1 LSVYRRG
8 KTWWYSFVFCGQ
20 YIQESAKTKSKTVA
34 KEAEKTRRRE
44 LEEGYNN
51 ITPEDRNR
59 RILTLAKAAEEYQE
73 QYEARNTANATRYSE
88 YCIKHLV
95 EHLGSKMLIQITD
108 HAVVAYQQARLKE
121 GAAGKT
127 INEEVGELFRIMGSF
142 GEAIRLKLKRAKK
155 LKLTERE
162 DVGRALS
169 ADEERN
175 VLAQARASESPHIY
189 SAVVIALNTGL
200 RDSEIRFM
208 QWRQIDLFKQIL
220 TVGKS
225 KTAEG
230 TGRTIPLNSEMLKV
244 LAQHQNWYEKNVG
257 KATGDHFVFPKGA
270 HNRFD
275 AKKPVTSF
283 KTAWNRVRREAKVS
297 ARFHD
302 LRHTLITKLAES
314 GAGDETIM
322 GIAGHVSRRMLSRYA
337 HIRTEAKRKALESI
351 VRAAV
356 PIPVP
361 ENQAGQSS
369 EHVVVN

>member
-1 LSVYRRG
+1 M
-8 KTWWYSFVFCGQ
+8 FCGQ

-34 KEAEKTRRRE
+34 KEAEKNRRRE

-59 RILTLAKAAEEYQE
+59 RILTLAKAAEEYQKY
-73 QYEARNTANATRYSE
+73 YEKRNSPNAARYSE

-95 EHLGSKMLIQITD
+95 EHLGNKMLIEITD
-108 HAVVAYQQARLKE
+108 HAVIGYQQARLKE
-121 GAAGKT
+121 KAAGKT
-127 INEEVGELFRIMGSF
+127 INEEVGELFRIMGET

-155 LKLTERE
+155 LKLAERE
-162 DVGRALS
+162 DVGRALTP
-169 ADEERN
+169 DEEKN
-175 VLAQARASESPHIY
+175 VLVQARASESPHVY

-200 RDSEIRFM
+200 RDSEIRNL
-208 QWRQIDLFKQIL
+208 QWRQVDFFKQLL

-230 TGRTIPLNSEMLKV
+230 TGRTIPLNSELLKT
-244 LAQHQNWYEKNVG
+244 LAEHQTWYQKNVG
-257 KATGDHFVFPKGA
+257 KPNMDHFVFPKGA
-270 HNRFD
+270 HKKFD
-275 AKKPVTSF
+275 PTKPITSF
-283 KTAWNRVRREAKVS
+283 KTSWNRVRREAKVS

-337 HIRTEAKRKALESI
+337 HIRTEAKRKALEAILSP
-351 VRAAV
+351 AV
-356 PIPVP
+356 MSNPIPHTEAETAP
-361 ENQAGQSS
+361 

>member
-1 LSVYRRG
+1 MSVYRRG

-34 KEAEKTRRRE
+34 KEAEKNRRRE

-59 RILTLAKAAEEYQE
+59 RILTLDKAAEEYQE
-73 QYEARNTANATRYSE
+73 QYATRNSPNATRYSE

-95 EHLGSKMLIQITD
+95 QHLGTKMLIEITD
-108 HAVVAYQQARLKE
+108 HSVIAYQQTRLKE
-121 GAAGKT
+121 KAAGKT
-127 INEEVGELFRIMGSF
+127 INEEVGELFRIMGDA

-155 LKLTERE
+155 LKLAERE
-162 DVGRALS
+162 DVGRALT
-169 ADEERN
+169 AEEESS
-175 VLAQARASESPHIY
+175 VLAQASASESPHIY

-200 RDSEIRFM
+200 RDSEIRHM
-208 QWRQIDLFKQIL
+208 QWRQIDFFKQLL

-230 TGRTIPLNSEMLKV
+230 TGRTIPLNSELLRPLV
-244 LAQHQNWYEKNVG
+244 QHQSWYEKNVG
-257 KATGDHFVFPKGA
+257 KPTGDHFVFAKGS
-270 HNRFD
+270 HNHFD
-275 AKKPVTSF
+275 KTEPVTSF
-283 KTAWNRVRREAKVS
+283 KTAWNRVRRDAKVS

-351 VRAAV
+351 VKTAV
-356 PIPVP
+356 QLPVP
-361 ENQAGQSS
+361 QNEG
-369 EHVVVN
+369 ETIGHVMVN

>member
-1 LSVYRRG
+1 MSVYRRG

-34 KEAEKTRRRE
+34 KEAEKNRRRE

-51 ITPEDRNR
+51 IIPEDRNR
-59 RILTLAKAAEEYQE
+59 RILTLVKAAEEYQK
-73 QYEARNTANATRYSE
+73 QYKTRNSANATRYSE
-88 YCIKHLV
+88 YCVKHLT
-95 EHLGSKMLIQITD
+95 EHLGNKMLIEITE
-108 HAVVAYQQARLKE
+108 HSVIAYQQARLKAE
-121 GAAGKT
+121 AAGKT
-127 INEEVGELFRIMGSF
+127 INEEVGELFRIMGDV

-155 LKLTERE
+155 LKLAERE

-169 ADEERN
+169 VDEEKS
-175 VLAQARASESPHIY
+175 VLAQARSSESPHIY

-200 RDSEIRFM
+200 RDSEIRYM
-208 QWRQIDLFKQIL
+208 QWRQIDFFKQLL

-230 TGRTIPLNSEMLKV
+230 TGRTIPLNSELLKA
-244 LAQHQNWYEKNVG
+244 LAQHQAWYEKNVG

-270 HNRFD
+270 HNRFE
-275 AKKPVTSF
+275 ATKPVSSF
-283 KTAWNRVRREAKVS
+283 KTGWNRVRREAKVS

-351 VRAAV
+351 VRTAV
-356 PIPVP
+356 PLPVVG
-361 ENQAGQSS
+361 NQDGQTAES
-369 EHVVVN
+369 VVIN

>member
-51 ITPEDRNR
+51 IIPEDRNR

-73 QYEARNTANATRYSE
+73 QYEARNSENAARYSE

-95 EHLGSKMLIQITD
+95 EHLGNKMLIEITD
-108 HAVVAYQQARLKE
+108 HAVVAYQQTRLKE
-121 GAAGKT
+121 EAAGKT

-142 GEAIRLKLKRAKK
+142 GEAVRLKLKRAKK
-155 LKLTERE
+155 LKLAERE
-162 DVGRALS
+162 DVGRALTLE
-169 ADEERN
+169 EERS
-175 VLAQARASESPHIY
+175 VLSQAQVSESPHIFT
-189 SAVVIALNTGL
+189 AVMIALNTGL
-200 RDSEIRFM
+200 RDSEIRNM
-208 QWRQIDLFKQIL
+208 QWRQIDFFKQLL

-230 TGRTIPLNSEMLKV
+230 TGRTIPLNSELLKA
-244 LAQHQNWYEKNVG
+244 LAEHQTWYKANAG
-257 KATGDHFVFPKGA
+257 KPSGDHFVFPKGA
-270 HNRFD
+270 HKQYD
-275 AKKPVTSF
+275 VTKPVTSF

-302 LRHTLITKLAES
+302 LRHTLITKLAET

-337 HIRTEAKRKALESI
+337 HIRTEAKRRALEAI
-351 VRAAV
+351 LR
-356 PIPVP
+356 PVDLAP
-361 ENQAGQSS
+361 VQQAEQPS